1 MTFNQLKKA
10 AKGNS
15 FENVTSLIENSG
27 LEVKLIQNLPFT
39 KTWEVKNHKEVS
51 HIMNT
56 IKYLGSNESQFGY
69 TTNY

>member
-1 MTFNQLKKA
+1 MTFNQLRKA

-15 FENVTSLIENSG
+15 FENVTALIENSG
-27 LEVKLIQNLPFT
+27 LQVTLIQNLPFT

-56 IKYLGSNESQFGY
+56 IKNLGSNESQFGF
-69 TTNY
+69 TTNF